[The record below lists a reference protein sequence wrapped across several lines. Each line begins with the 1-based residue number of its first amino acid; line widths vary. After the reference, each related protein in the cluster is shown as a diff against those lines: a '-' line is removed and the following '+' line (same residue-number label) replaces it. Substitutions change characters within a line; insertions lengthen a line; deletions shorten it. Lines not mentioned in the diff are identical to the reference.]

1 MAEDLEAPP
10 TPYDPAMPTKRTA
23 VAALTLLIAGAV
35 SCAGDDAATTT
46 SLVGAAT
53 STTAAATPTST
64 TTAPST
70 TTPAST
76 AAPTSTVAGSE
87 IAIDVT
93 VTDDGVD
100 AEERY
105 QAPLGAEVTI
115 TVTSTFADEVHIHGY
130 NLFTTLEPDVPG
142 RITFVADVP
151 GIFEVELENAVVSL
165 FELVVE

>member
-1 MAEDLEAPP
+1 
-10 TPYDPAMPTKRTA
+10 MPTRSAA
-23 VAALTLLIAGAV
+23 VAALILVVAGAA

-46 SLVGAAT
+46 TL
-53 STTAAATPTST
+53 TAAPTST
-64 TTAPST
+64 APAPTPTPTTSASST

-76 AAPTSTVAGSE
+76 TAPTSTVAVSE

-93 VTDDGVD
+93 VTDEGVD
-100 AEERY
+100 GEERY
-105 QAPLGAEVTI
+105 EAPLGAEVTI
-115 TVTSTFADEVHIHGY
+115 TVTSTFADEVHVHGY

-151 GIFEVELENAVVSL
+151 GIFEVELEDAVVPL